1 MVMVQESAH
10 TMGNVNS
17 IQVRKRCFIG
27 PEPDSCKPVRKPNP
41 LVGPTAS
48 ATQSGNLNAVL
59 DPIENA
65 RHVGEASGFRAVSFV
80 RTLLLLPAP
89 ACLGY
94 QIARLDTRLD
104 TIRFVTFCCAC
115 RVF

>member
-65 RHVGEASGFRAVSFV
+65 RHVGEASGFSSGFV
-80 RTLLLLPAP
+80 RPYLTAATGAGLSWIPD
-89 ACLGY
+89 CQIGY
-94 QIARLDTRLD
+94 QIGYH
-104 TIRFVTFCCAC
+104 TF
-115 RVF
+115 RYLLLRM